1 MSVLRFRTSSN
12 LSWRSQANMAFQFPL
27 ATVLRYRG
35 VLEEREE
42 RMLQR
47 ILSEISQIQETQAR
61 IDSQIADSDAS
72 RRAAVFKPFVGHDL
86 HASYGEVKE
95 LQQSRK
101 NLEEQIRKLEQLR
114 DRQFIAYAAAR
125 RDREILT
132 EMREEKRSEYD
143 LDMARSEQKTVDDN
157 FIARR
162 GRL

>member
-1 MSVLRFRTSSN
+1 
-12 LSWRSQANMAFQFPL
+12 MAFQFPL
-27 ATVLRYRG
+27 ATVLRFRG

-47 ILSEISQIQETQAR
+47 ILSEISQVQETLTS

-72 RRAAVFKPFVGHDL
+72 RRADVFKPFAGHDL

-101 NLEEQIRKLEQLR
+101 NLEEQIGKLEQLR
-114 DRQFIAYAAAR
+114 DRQFIAYSTAR
-125 RDREILT
+125 RDREILS

-143 LDMARSEQKTVDDN
+143 SEMARNEQKTIDDN
-157 FIARR
+157 YNARR
-162 GRL
+162 NRF

>member
-12 LSWRSQANMAFQFPL
+12 LSWRSQADMAFQFPL

-35 VLEEREE
+35 VLENARNACCKEFCPRS
-42 RMLQR
+42 R
-47 ILSEISQIQETQAR
+47 QIQETQAC

-114 DRQFIAYAAAR
+114 DRQ
-125 RDREILT
+125 
-132 EMREEKRSEYD
+132 S
-143 LDMARSEQKTVDDN
+143 
-157 FIARR
+157 
-162 GRL
+162 